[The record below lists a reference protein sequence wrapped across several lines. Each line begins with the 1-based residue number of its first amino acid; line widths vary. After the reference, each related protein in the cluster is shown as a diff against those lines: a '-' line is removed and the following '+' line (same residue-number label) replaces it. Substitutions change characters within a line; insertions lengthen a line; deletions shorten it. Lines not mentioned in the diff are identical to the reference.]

1 MGEPRASWIRRAAI
15 LVAVGILVGGAV
27 AALSVSTTAP
37 LCAPGGVGA
46 DCRDLVATLG
56 RRTGILAGVTTLVMT
71 LLAAGLLRMVAQD
84 DRDRA
89 ERAMEAY
96 RLARERGIGEK

>member
-1 MGEPRASWIRRAAI
+1 MGSWIRRAAV
-15 LVAVGILVGGAV
+15 LVAVGMLVGGTV
-27 AALSVSTTAP
+27 AALSVATSAP

-56 RRTGILAGVTTLVMT
+56 RRTGILAGATTLVMT

-89 ERAMEAY
+89 DRAMEAY
-96 RLARERGIGEK
+96 RLARERGIVEE